1 MERGFAM
8 NTGRPERIIDE
19 EAAAAW
25 VEDGMTVAIGDP
37 APMALVRRII
47 RRGVRNLTVVASGFA
62 LDMLIAA
69 GCVRKTVSY
78 YAGGGPGI
86 PVLPSFRRA
95 AERGEI
101 GVWECEEGILCA
113 GLQAAAQMLPFMPW
127 RAGVGT
133 SLPQVNPDLKLFRDP
148 LRGEELIAVPPI
160 NPDLALLHAAAAD
173 AYGNVRHLGGPGW
186 LDLFQYRAADRTI
199 VQVEQVIANEE
210 TRADPWA
217 TTIAG
222 AEAIVRAPFG
232 AHPFYSRGFYITDGA
247 HLRAYLQASE
257 KAAGGG
263 DRAALDEYLDRYCR
277 RPDGLAAYLE
287 QIGMKRLLELHEY

>member
-1 MERGFAM
+1 M
-8 NTGRPERIIDE
+8 NTGRRERIIDE

-47 RRGVRNLTVVASGFA
+47 RRRVRNLIVVASGFA
-62 LDMLIAA
+62 LDMLITA

-101 GVWECEEGILCA
+101 EVWECEEGILCA

-127 RAGVGT
+127 RGGLGT
-133 SLPQVNPDLKLFRDP
+133 SLPQVNPDLKLFSDP
-148 LRGEELIAVPPI
+148 IRGEELIAVPQI
-160 NPDLALLHAAAAD
+160 KPDLALLHAAAAD

-210 TRADPWA
+210 IRADPWA
-217 TTIAG
+217 TTIAA

-257 KAAGGG
+257 KAAGG

-287 QIGMKRLLELHEY
+287 EIGIKRLLELHEY

>member
-1 MERGFAM
+1 M
-8 NTGRPERIIDE
+8 NTGRRERIIDE

-25 VEDGMTVAIGDP
+25 VADGMTVAIGDP
-37 APMALVRRII
+37 APMALVRLII
-47 RRGVRNLTVVASGFA
+47 RRGLRNLTVVASGFA

-95 AERGEI
+95 SERGEI
-101 GVWECEEGILCA
+101 EVWECEEGILCA

-160 NPDLALLHAAAAD
+160 KPDLALLHAAAAD

-210 TRADPWA
+210 IRADPWA

-257 KAAGGG
+257 KAAGG
-263 DRAALDEYLDRYCR
+263 DRATLDEYFDRYCR

-287 QIGMKRLLELHEY
+287 EIGMKRLLELHEY